1 MTTRCHRH
9 PAHALP
15 CRECARTRPAV
26 IQAAYDALHHRTQ
39 PPVPRVTQPA
49 LDEDEQRAATG

>member
-1 MTTRCHRH
+1 MTRPMTTRCHRH

-26 IQAAYDALHHRTQ
+26 IQAAYDALYAARRRAPVTYQ
-39 PPVPRVTQPA
+39 PEP
-49 LDEDEQRAATG
+49 LDLEVDQ